1 VVTAAASL
9 ADRTEQSLLQQ
20 HAAFVA
26 GLPCDDQAKRLRRA
40 GAERL
45 LARHPD
51 LQGWMGRPTA
61 DRIAEVRRLYAW
73 PFLSW
78 CFAIGAIRPDV
89 ELLAAKS
96 KGLHYITWAR
106 MHPDQV
112 ARVAASAESMGWVAE
127 WVYRVSTTALAT
139 VCMTRQTSL
148 DEITLGDLA
157 VVRADIAAAVACPA
171 PMPGNPARA
180 AAQPAHRLLP
190 ARCGRRATRARQRST
205 HQPRAADGCRS
216 PAGRPRCVRSLPAHR
231 LDDPAA

>member
-1 VVTAAASL
+1 MHLSIETLSAEYARAPRIGGAVVTAAASL

-61 DRIAEVRRLYAW
+61 DRIAEARRLYAW

-112 ARVAASAESMGWVAE
+112 ASP
-127 WVYRVSTTALAT
+127 
-139 VCMTRQTSL
+139 
-148 DEITLGDLA
+148 
-157 VVRADIAAAVACPA
+157 PA
-171 PMPGNPARA
+171 PSRWAGWPSGST
-180 AAQPAHRLLP
+180 
-190 ARCGRRATRARQRST
+190 GSRQRRW
-205 HQPRAADGCRS
+205 PRSA
-216 PAGRPRCVRSLPAHR
+216 
-231 LDDPAA
+231 